1 MIKRHEKYG
10 IASKINHMLRMI
22 RAATTAWM
30 QDNLNRNIII
40 DNIRHLIQYFDVV
53 EEWRSL
59 NDCEF
64 ALRAA
69 Y

>member
-1 MIKRHEKYG
+1 
-10 IASKINHMLRMI
+10 MI